1 MLLYLNEWLIISNM
15 TLFLDQMI
23 LFYLFLFFI
32 STQDIGNTVLNEIWT
47 INYHNGCIT
56 PPIDNVK
63 LYSYGLQNKQITK

>member
-56 PPIDNVK
+56 QPIDNVK